1 MTVQQGAG
9 YVSNDN
15 LSQVS
20 AWILTIPNG
29 ETVSNSI
36 NMNTT
41 TLVGLLIAP
50 IFTGTTISFEVS
62 FDDVTFFPVFTVA
75 NTAVEITGVVDNQFY
90 GLSPQDFAFIPFL
103 RLVSNATEL
112 QDSNLTIVTRKV

>member
-41 TLVGLLIAP
+41 VLVGLLIP
-50 IFTGTTISFEVS
+50 DFTGITISFQVS
-62 FDDVTFFPVFTVA
+62 FDDVNFFPVFTIE
-75 NTAVEITGVVDNQFY
+75 NSAVEITVGTTPIFY
-90 GLSPQDFAFIPFL
+90 GLSPQDFSFLPFL
-103 RLVSNATEL
+103 RLVSSEAEGA
-112 QDSNLTIVTRKV
+112 DRDLTIVTRKV